1 MIDLYFGTSPNVYK
15 INIALEEMALD
26 YRLVPVD
33 LSQGAHLDPA
43 KLGGGVT
50 GKVPVIVDHAPA
62 GRGGPVTVIESGAI
76 MQYLAEKCGK
86 FIGSTPAER
95 TEVMQWLFWQMGGVG
110 PIGGQLWHFRA
121 FAPMIAPEF
130 DNSYALS
137 RYDRMFARLWK
148 TMDEQLAARPY
159 LAGDYSIADMAC
171 YPWIIYLA
179 PSEGIDAYPNIR
191 HWRDVLAARPAVAAA
206 YARARAL
213 DVGYERNE
221 LDTALM
227 PWEGIMQH
235 VITV

>member
-1 MIDLYFGTSPNVYK
+1 MIELYFATSPNVYK
-15 INIALEEMALD
+15 VNIALEEMALE

-33 LSQGAHLDPA
+33 LSQGAHLDPG

-62 GRGGPVTVIESGAI
+62 GGGDPVTVVESGAI
-76 MQYLAEKCGK
+76 LQYLAEKQGQ
-86 FIGSTPAER
+86 FIGATPAER
-95 TEVMQWLFWQMGGVG
+95 TTVMQWLFWQMGGIG

-121 FAPMIAPEF
+121 FAPMIAPDF
-130 DNSYALS
+130 DNSYALN
-137 RYDRMFARLWK
+137 RYDRMFARLWR
-148 TMDEQLAARPY
+148 TMDDQLADRPY
-159 LAGDYSIADMAC
+159 LAGAYSIADMAC

-179 PSEGIDAYPNIR
+179 PADGREAYPNIAR
-191 HWRDVLAARPAVAAA
+191 WQADLAARPAVAAA
-206 YARARAL
+206 YARARTL

-227 PWEGIMQH
+227 PWDGILQH